1 MPRVQATY
9 RARIAFPATRSN
21 PPAQQIAA
29 ATCLSPAMH
38 RVGRRLPLP
47 TKKTQNP
54 QTRLNL
60 AWHYKKYQQ
69 EQSLE
74 DQRLYADAE
83 NKARAE
89 RLGLWRENNPNP
101 PWEYRRLYR

>member
-60 AWHYKKYQQ
+60 ESWPVNKSRSNTKSGIDMAAL
-69 EQSLE
+69 LE
-74 DQRLYADAE
+74 RS
-83 NKARAE
+83 
-89 RLGLWRENNPNP
+89 W
-101 PWEYRRLYR
+101 